1 MARRPF
7 ATDGLAGAAP
17 KWDTSGMKLFQG
29 IRHDD
34 PLRILVPIGAPCVLL
49 LALGMIFPQV
59 VIVVITYGA
68 AAATIAVAYLL
79 FRFVQKFL
87 GENRGPG
94 CTLDTWRPTV
104 LSGLRTGC
112 CVLLQWAPFGFL
124 ALLVF
129 GANGLIVN
137 GIEWLLTMGMSKLAA
152 GASNVGREVGAFS
165 CWPIDRLR
173 CVKEALQSI
182 ATELKGVETA
192 LYNLLVVVRYIFVV
206 ETYVSWIFLTWLTT
220 RSVLYFLSRR
230 VLVEQS
236 LAPDAESSPIEIRF
250 DMEFTR

>member
-1 MARRPF
+1 
-7 ATDGLAGAAP
+7 
-17 KWDTSGMKLFQG
+17 
-29 IRHDD
+29 
-34 PLRILVPIGAPCVLL
+34 
-49 LALGMIFPQV
+49 
-59 VIVVITYGA
+59 
-68 AAATIAVAYLL
+68 
-79 FRFVQKFL
+79 
-87 GENRGPG
+87 
-94 CTLDTWRPTV
+94 
-104 LSGLRTGC
+104 
-112 CVLLQWAPFGFL
+112 
-124 ALLVF
+124 
-129 GANGLIVN
+129 
-137 GIEWLLTMGMSKLAA
+137 MGMSKLAA

>member
-1 MARRPF
+1 M
-7 ATDGLAGAAP
+7 TDGLAGAAP
-17 KWDTSGMKLFQG
+17 KWDTSGMKRFQG

-34 PLRILVPIGAPCVLL
+34 PLRVLVPIGVPCVLL
-49 LALGMIFPQV
+49 LALGMIFPPVVAV
-59 VIVVITYGA
+59 VIALGVP
-68 AAATIAVAYLL
+68 AATIAVAYLF

-152 GASNVGREVGAFS
+152 GTSNVGRGVVEYSGVWSLF
-165 CWPIDRLR
+165 PF
-173 CVKEALQSI
+173 VKQALQST
-182 ATELKGVETA
+182 ATELKGVEKA
-192 LYNLLVVVRYIFVV
+192 LYNLLEVVRYIFVV